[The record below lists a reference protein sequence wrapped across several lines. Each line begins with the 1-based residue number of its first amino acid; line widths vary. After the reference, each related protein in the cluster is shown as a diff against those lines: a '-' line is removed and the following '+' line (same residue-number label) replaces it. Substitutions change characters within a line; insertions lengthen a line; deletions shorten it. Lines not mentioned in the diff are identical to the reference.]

1 MRASFKAIVAGLAL
15 GASAMSAGAVE
26 YGNPVGGVPTTTLG
40 QLVAPVAT
48 FDYTSNANGG
58 LVNQGVANYNGLASI
73 GSLTLTVSIRDGD
86 SATGNFDFNNL
97 TIGLDGID
105 TGIKLNGFLD
115 GPVTNLDVSGVPNNA
130 AAILA
135 ALKADGKLNL
145 SVFDSDVDLA
155 GSAPGANAGDVIAF
169 PGGGLLPDAVLQL
182 REGTVPD
189 TGNLVQAQAAESGQE
204 FSQVAGVTAVPLP
217 LAAYVAPLGAGLAG
231 IYSRRFRRQK

>member
-1 MRASFKAIVAGLAL
+1 MRASFKAIVAAGLAL
-15 GASAMSAGAVE
+15 GASAMSASAVE
-26 YGNPVGGVPTTTLG
+26 YGNPAVPTTTGPGGPL
-40 QLVAPVAT
+40 AN
-48 FDYTSNANGG
+48 FDYTNNANGG
-58 LVNQGVANYNGLASI
+58 LINQGVANYNGLASI
-73 GSLTLTVSIRDGD
+73 GSLTLTVTIRDGD

-105 TGIKLNGFLD
+105 TGIKLNGFPD
-115 GPVTNLDVSGVPNNA
+115 GPITTLDISGAPANA

-135 ALKADGKLNL
+135 ALKADGMLKL

-169 PGGGLLPDAVLQL
+169 PGGGILPDAVLQL
-182 REGTVPD
+182 REGTTPD
-189 TGNLVQAQAAESGQE
+189 VGNLVQASATQSGGE
-204 FSQVAGVTAVPLP
+204 FSQVAAVTAVPLP

>member
-1 MRASFKAIVAGLAL
+1 MRVSFKAIVAAGLAL
-15 GASAMSAGAVE
+15 GASAMSASAVE
-26 YGNPVGGVPTTTLG
+26 YGNPATPTTSGPAGAL
-40 QLVAPVAT
+40 AN
-48 FDYTSNANGG
+48 FDYTNNANGG

-73 GSLTLTVSIRDGD
+73 GSLTLTVTIRDGD

-105 TGIKLNGFLD
+105 TGIKLNGFPD
-115 GPVTNLDVSGVPNNA
+115 GPITTLDVSGSPQNA

-135 ALKADGKLNL
+135 ALKADGMLKL

-169 PGGGLLPDAVLQL
+169 PGGGVLPDAVLQL
-182 REGTVPD
+182 REGTIPD
-189 TGNLVQAQAAESGQE
+189 VGNLVQASATQSGGE
-204 FSQVAGVTAVPLP
+204 FSQVAAVTAVPLP
-217 LAAYVAPLGAGLAG
+217 LAAYIAPFGAGLAG

>member
-1 MRASFKAIVAGLAL
+1 MRVSFKAIVAAGLAL
-15 GASAMSAGAVE
+15 GASAMSASAVE
-26 YGNPVGGVPTTTLG
+26 YGNPATPTTSGPAGAL
-40 QLVAPVAT
+40 AN
-48 FDYTSNANGG
+48 FDYTNNANGG

-73 GSLTLTVSIRDGD
+73 GSLTLTVTIRDGD

-105 TGIKLNGFLD
+105 TGIKLNGFPD
-115 GPVTNLDVSGVPNNA
+115 GPITSLDVSGSPANA

-135 ALKADGKLNL
+135 ALKADGMLKL

-169 PGGGLLPDAVLQL
+169 PASSDAVLQL
-182 REGTVPD
+182 REGQTPD
-189 TGNLVQAQAAESGQE
+189 VGNLVQASATQSGGE
-204 FSQVAGVTAVPLP
+204 FSQVAAVTAVPLP
-217 LAAYVAPLGAGLAG
+217 LAAYIAPFGAGLAG